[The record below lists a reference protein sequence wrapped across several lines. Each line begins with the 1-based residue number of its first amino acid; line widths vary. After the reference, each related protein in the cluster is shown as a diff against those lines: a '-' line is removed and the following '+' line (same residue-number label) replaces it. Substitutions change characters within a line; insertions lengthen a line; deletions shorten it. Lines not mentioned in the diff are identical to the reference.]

1 MGLSGA
7 SAYAKTGTTSGVE
20 NADPHRLIQMLI
32 DGAIEKINRAK
43 FFLNNQKTADKGQ
56 NISWAISII
65 GGLRSSLDL
74 EQGGE
79 VAANLDALY
88 DYCCVA
94 LVEANVEND
103 EVKLD
108 SVLNVMKEIKEGWDG
123 IRQQAIQAQG
133 E

>member
-7 SAYAKTGTTSGVE
+7 SAYAKTGATTGVE

-43 FFLNNQKTADKGQ
+43 FFLNNNKIADKGQ
-56 NISWAISII
+56 HISWAISII
-65 GGLRSSLDL
+65 GGLRGSLNL

-88 DYCCVA
+88 DFCCIT
-94 LVEANVEND
+94 LVEANIENS
-103 EVKLD
+103 EEKLN
-108 SVLNVMKEIKEGWDG
+108 SVLNVMKEVKEGWDG
-123 IRQQAIQAQG
+123 IRQQALESQG
-133 E
+133 